1 MIWLIICIIA
11 LAIIDVI
18 MAINIAELKEK
29 LKVECS
35 WTEVMFWRH
44 REKFDKLTDKHN
56 AFVDAVRDEF
66 DNIYDETNERI
77 DEINWQFHNIYN
89 VLNEQKEFADDVTD
103 TMELMCDTDEM
114 IIDRINDIEEDL
126 AIANTELDDIIVS
139 IFEEE
144 EEEVEEKPA
153 KKSKKK

>member
-1 MIWLIICIIA
+1 MIIWFTIAGFIILAVAIA
-11 LAIIDVI
+11 IQENKIHKLA
-18 MAINIAELKEK
+18 K
-29 LKVECS
+29 
-35 WTEVMFWRH
+35 
-44 REKFDKLTDKHN
+44 KFDKLVDKHN
-56 AFVDAVRDEF
+56 AFVDWVRDEF
-66 DNIYDETNERI
+66 DNIYNETNERI
-77 DEINWQFHNIYN
+77 DEINWEFNN
-89 VLNEQKEFADDVTD
+89 VYSVLAAQKEFADDVTD

-144 EEEVEEKPA
+144 EKEVEEKPA

>member
-18 MAINIAELKEK
+18 MAINIADLKEK
-29 LKVECS
+29 LKRECS

-56 AFVDAVRDEF
+56 AFVDWVRDEF
-66 DNIYDETNERI
+66 DNIYNETNERI
-77 DEINWQFHNIYN
+77 DEINWEFHNIYN
-89 VLNEQKEFADDVTD
+89 VLVEQKEFADDVVD
-103 TMELMCDTDEM
+103 AMETMCDTDE
-114 IIDRINDIEEDL
+114 IIVDRINDIEEDL
-126 AIANTELDDIIVS
+126 AIANTELDDIIVA

>member
-1 MIWLIICIIA
+1 MIICIIV

-18 MAINIAELKEK
+18 MAIDIAELKEK
-29 LKVECS
+29 LRRECD
-35 WTEVMFWRH
+35 WTDIIYKWQ
-44 REKFDKLTDKHN
+44 REKFDKLTEKHN

-77 DEINWQFHNIYN
+77 DEINWEFGN
-89 VLNEQKEFADDVTD
+89 VYSVLTAQKEFADDVTD

-114 IIDRINDIEEDL
+114 IINRINDIEEDL

-144 EEEVEEKPA
+144 PIEAEGPA
-153 KKSKKK
+153 KKSKKNKKK

>member
-1 MIWLIICIIA
+1 MIIWLTIAGFIILAVAIA
-11 LAIIDVI
+11 IQENKIHKLA
-18 MAINIAELKEK
+18 K
-29 LKVECS
+29 
-35 WTEVMFWRH
+35 R
-44 REKFDKLTDKHN
+44 FDKLVDKHN
-56 AFVDAVRDEF
+56 AFIDAVSGEF
-66 DNIYDETNERI
+66 DNIYNETNERI
-77 DEINWQFHNIYN
+77 DEINWEFNN
-89 VLNEQKEFADDVTD
+89 VYSVLAAQKEFADDVTD

-114 IIDRINDIEEDL
+114 IINRINDIEEDL

>member
-1 MIWLIICIIA
+1 MIIWLTIA
-11 LAIIDVI
+11 GFVILAV
-18 MAINIAELKEK
+18 AIAIQENKIHK
-29 LKVECS
+29 LAK
-35 WTEVMFWRH
+35 
-44 REKFDKLTDKHN
+44 KFDKLVDKHN
-56 AFVDAVRDEF
+56 AFVDAVRNELDS
-66 DNIYDETNERI
+66 IYDVANERI
-77 DEINWQFHNIYN
+77 DEINWEFNN
-89 VLNEQKEFADDVTD
+89 VYSVLAAQKEFADDVTD

-144 EEEVEEKPA
+144 EVEEKPA

>member
-1 MIWLIICIIA
+1 MIICIIA

-114 IIDRINDIEEDL
+114 IINRINDIEEDL

-144 EEEVEEKPA
+144 EEEVEENQLRKV
-153 KKSKKK
+153 KRNN